1 MAKGTFEVPKIH
13 KWSDQIE
20 RTLTEWAHDYVQTW
34 YRVKSIDK
42 LTGKQ
47 IDEIEAYLVAH
58 DTNGWDN
65 AMNVGFRNI
74 VNDWESNNT

>member
-1 MAKGTFEVPKIH
+1 MAKAAFEVPKIH
-13 KWSDQIE
+13 KWSEHIE
-20 RTLTEWAHDYVQTW
+20 RVLTEWAEDYVLSW
-34 YRVKSIDK
+34 YK
-42 LTGKQ
+42 LREIEKLSGKQ

-74 VNDWESNNT
+74 VNDWESNNS

>member
-13 KWSDQIE
+13 KWSEQIE
-20 RTLTEWAHDYVQTW
+20 RTLNEWAEDYVKTW
-34 YRVKSIDK
+34 YKVKSTDK
-42 LTGKQ
+42 LSGKQ

-65 AMNVGFRNI
+65 AINVGFRNI
-74 VNDWESNNT
+74 VNEWENNNS

>member
-13 KWSDQIE
+13 KWSEQIE
-20 RTLTEWAHDYVQTW
+20 RVLTEWAEDYVLNW
-34 YRVKSIDK
+34 YEIKDIEK
-42 LTGKQ
+42 LSGKQ

-65 AMNVGFRNI
+65 AINVGFRNI
-74 VNDWESNNT
+74 INEWENNNS

>member
-13 KWSDQIE
+13 KWSEQIE
-20 RTLTEWAHDYVQTW
+20 RVLTEWAEDYVLNW
-34 YRVKSIDK
+34 YEIKDIEK
-42 LTGKQ
+42 LSGKQ

-65 AMNVGFRNI
+65 AINVGFRNI
-74 VNDWESNNT
+74 VNDWESNNS